1 YGGTPATTIGS
12 TTDASGG
19 DAPIT
24 YSWRSSA
31 DGYTA
36 DVAGATLSTYTPP
49 AGLTATT
56 SYRRYAKDGS
66 CSTTAAVSIGSW
78 TVTVNPLPTVNP
90 ITGGAT
96 STCVG
101 SLTPAFTNTTPGGTW
116 SIVDGTGSA
125 TVNAGVVTGVTAGN
139 VTVVYAVTSGSCS
152 STATIPLIINPNHP
166 APTAATPSRP
176 TCSAGAS
183 VELSGLPASGNLL
196 QNDGT
201 TITTIAF
208 TSSTH
213 TVTGLVPGTYRFAVD
228 NGCTITY
235 SAPVV
240 VVANTYS
247 GGTWTYGAP
256 TSDDYIDFASDYTV
270 AADVTYCSVRV
281 SNNAIVTVD
290 GKKTL
295 TVTNGV
301 HVVAGSQLI
310 FEDSSSLMQ
319 TTTNKTINTG
329 TIKYKRKSTKIRQ
342 ADYVY
347 WSTPVYNMT
356 LGAVS
361 PLTDPTKMYA
371 HNGSGWIYKP
381 GSTIMVEG
389 KGYIIRGPEGT
400 SNTVRNDFEATFTG
414 TPINGSITSE
424 VMTGNKF
431 YLIGNPY
438 PSALSADELIS
449 NNSNLTG
456 TLYFW
461 THNVPVV
468 LGGAYQYGADDYA
481 VYNLSG
487 GTGVGTPAGSGTIPS
502 SGNNNSAPTGFIGAG
517 QGFFAG
523 IKTTG
528 TISFTNDMR
537 TGGLDINGLPLNGQ
551 FYKPGKNSKGTL
563 LEKHRIWL
571 NMTNTE
577 GAFKQLL
584 VAYVQGASNAYDD
597 RYDGESF
604 DANKYVDFYSINEN
618 TKLAIQGRGL
628 PFADTDT
635 VPLGYR
641 SAIAGDFTISI
652 NNVDGNMTTQK
663 IYIEDKSTG
672 KIHDLTESNYTF
684 TTAIGTFTD
693 RLVLRYTNKSLG
705 TGDFENIEKGIT
717 VSVKDKAV
725 KVVSSNEAIQ
735 DVTIFDVAGKLL
747 YTKKKAG
754 TSELVISNLQSSN
767 QVLLVDITL
776 ENGYKTTRKI
786 IFQ

>member
-1 YGGTPATTIGS
+1 
-12 TTDASGG
+12 
-19 DAPIT
+19 
-24 YSWRSSA
+24 
-31 DGYTA
+31 
-36 DVAGATLSTYTPP
+36 VV
-49 AGLTATT
+49 T
-56 SYRRYAKDGS
+56 SGS
-66 CSTTAAVSIGSW
+66 CASATSSTV

-101 SLTPAFTNTTPGGTW
+101 SSTPAFTNTTPGGTW

-125 TVNAGVVTGVTAGN
+125 TVNAGVVTGVTAGD
-139 VTVVYAVTSGSCS
+139 VTVEYTVTSGGCS
-152 STATIPLIINPNHP
+152 NTATTNLTIKPNYP
-166 APTAATPSRP
+166 APTVGTPTRP
-176 TCSAGAS
+176 LCSTNGAS
-183 VELSGLPASGNLL
+183 VTLGGLPASGNLL
-196 QNDGT
+196 QNNGT
-201 TITTIAF
+201 TVVSIPF
-208 TSSTH
+208 SSSTP
-213 TVTGLVPGTYRFAVD
+213 TITGLVPGTYRFALD
-228 NGCTITY
+228 NGCTATY

-240 VVANTYS
+240 VVANTYT
-247 GGTWTYGAP
+247 GGSSWTYGAP
-256 TSDDYIDFASDYTV
+256 TSDDYIDFASGYTIG
-270 AADVTYCSVRV
+270 ADVTYCSVTV
-281 SNNAIVTVD
+281 SNNAVVTVD

-301 HVVAGSQLI
+301 HVIPGSQLI

-319 TTTNKTINTG
+319 GTPSKTINTG
-329 TIKYKRKSTKIRQ
+329 TIKYKRKSTPIRQ

-347 WSTPVYNMT
+347 WSTPVDNMT

-371 HNGSGWIYKP
+371 HNGSGWLYRP
-381 GSTIMVEG
+381 GSTIMVVG

-400 SNTVRNDFEATFTG
+400 SNTLRNDFEATFTG
-414 TPINGSITSE
+414 TPINGDITSE

-438 PSALSADELIS
+438 PSALYADEFI
-449 NNSNLTG
+449 NNNANLTG

-468 LGGAYQYGADDYA
+468 LGGAYQYGSDDYA

-487 GTGVGTPAGSGTIPS
+487 GTAPAGSGTIPG
-502 SGNNNSAPTGFIGAG
+502 SGNNNNPPSGYIGAG

-528 TISFTNDMR
+528 TITFSNGMR
-537 TGGLDINGLPLNGQ
+537 RGGNRNGQ
-551 FYKPGKNSKGTL
+551 FFKPSNEAKAADIEKN
-563 LEKHRIWL
+563 RIWL

-584 VAYVQGASNAYDD
+584 VAYVQGASNSYDD

-604 DANKYVDFYSINEN
+604 DANKYLDFYSITEN

-717 VSVKDKAV
+717 ISVKDKVV
-725 KVVSSNEAIQ
+725 KVVSSSEAIQ
-735 DVTIFDVAGKLL
+735 DVAIFDVAGKLL

-754 TSELVISNLQSSN
+754 TSELLISNLQSGN

-786 IFQ
+786 IF